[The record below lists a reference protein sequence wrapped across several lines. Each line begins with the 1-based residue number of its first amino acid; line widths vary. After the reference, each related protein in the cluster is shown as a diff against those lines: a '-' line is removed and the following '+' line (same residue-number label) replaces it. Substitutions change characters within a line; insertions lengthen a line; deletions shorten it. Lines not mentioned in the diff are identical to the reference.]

1 MAMSGIPQVV
11 LFGKPQL
18 IVGGQRV
25 ASSVKQIA
33 LLSLFAADSR
43 EVLDRAEVASL
54 LWPKASPSSARH
66 SLSQAIYSLKQMT
79 HETVALT
86 GSPTQIRI
94 GPVESDVAYLDRAVS
109 SSSWESAGA
118 VLAKGLF
125 LEGLDI
131 EGCYDFEE
139 WVEGHRSRFQAIA
152 SEVAEQLHLDGRSEQ
167 AAKLCRIFPTVTLQ
181 ISSCAQGE
189 AEDVFSGF
197 VGRSDELEWL
207 ENKHTL
213 AAQGAFRTVVIEG
226 EPGIGKTALVMRF
239 ARRRAIRGSRVLT
252 ANGYVAEQNTPFG
265 IVAQWLRALTPVVDL
280 PVHHSWLRIV
290 EAAFPDL
297 PIRTSL
303 PADRLKPDPDVPAG
317 EYRLLE
323 ALRRLL
329 SALSAERPLVL
340 VVDDANLADAA
351 SLGFVHYFARRSPT
365 SRVLF
370 LGTMRV
376 PTVHRADSFSDWEH
390 VDLLHLGPLSIPD
403 IEALLGKHSAHEVED
418 DIRYANELASR
429 TGGNPLLL
437 TSLLG
442 TARRPKSGEIPESV
456 INYFVPRLRSLSRD
470 AALLLGSVSVTG
482 DATDLI
488 VAAEVAGMAHEGQQ
502 FAAALSELEEAGLI
516 IQDAGGIHVKHGI
529 VAEVALTRLTEA
541 RRKAVFGRAAR
552 ILKERGTISPAA
564 LAVHHDIAGDEA
576 LAFEA
581 AVSAASA
588 SALLYATREREFFL
602 KLALS
607 NAPNDLAESGIRIEL
622 ADHYRKL
629 GRLAE
634 GLEIIAAD
642 SIATAPPELRCRA
655 RASQL
660 AIETLIN
667 ATPSSLN
674 HLIHEVD
681 DLSGNL
687 DPQVAADLYLH
698 VSSVARDLGEGV
710 LAVEAAKRS
719 LRLNDLADPSPESAT
734 VAIRAATVLSFYSGP
749 DQGLAA
755 MAQMI
760 ATPRKN
766 LGVLGLSLSAQGALL
781 VLAGRLLDAEK
792 ALLEALELIERC
804 CMYDA
809 LFALHNNFGVC
820 YTGLGRYSEAKDQ
833 LTQAARI
840 ASELTETQRSG
851 MAAENLA
858 MMYLEAEEYERALQT
873 IRSSTAASHVRSL
886 RGLFHRNALIGLA
899 SLELGLLA
907 QAFEAKR
914 EIELQLNSHSYWSS
928 DVSYVEM
935 FLARMLA
942 MEGQP
947 AAARERLKTAIDIVG
962 PRDVLCRARL
972 ELELARIELKVDT
985 RAAVDRA
992 ARMLR
997 RLQGTGAR
1005 PLIDRFEDVLDR
1017 GKLRLS

>member
-1 MAMSGIPQVV
+1 MAMSHIPRLV
-11 LFGKPQL
+11 LFGKPHL
-18 IVGGQRV
+18 IVGEQRV
-25 ASSVKQIA
+25 ACSVKQVA
-33 LLSLFAADSR
+33 LLSLFAANSR

-79 HETVALT
+79 RETIALT
-86 GSPTQIRI
+86 GSTTQIRI
-94 GPVESDVAYLDRAVS
+94 GAVESDVANLYRAVN
-109 SSSWESAGA
+109 SSSWEFAGA
-118 VLAKGLF
+118 VLAKGPF
-125 LEGLDI
+125 LEDLDI
-131 EGCYDFEE
+131 KGCYDFDE
-139 WVEGHRSRFQAIA
+139 WVEEHRSRFEAIA
-152 SEVAEQLHLDGRSEQ
+152 SDVAEQLHLEGRPEE

-181 ISSCAQGE
+181 ISTSAQGE
-189 AEDVFSGF
+189 AEGRFSGF

-207 ENKHTL
+207 EDKHTL

-252 ANGYVAEQNTPFG
+252 AKAYVAEQNTPFG
-265 IVAQWLRALTPVVDL
+265 IVAQWLRSLTPVVDL
-280 PVHHSWLRIV
+280 PVHDSWLSIV

-303 PADRLKPDPDVPAG
+303 QKDHLKLDPGVPAG

-329 SALSAERPLVL
+329 TALSDERPLVL
-340 VVDDANLADAA
+340 ALDDANLADAA

-370 LGTMRV
+370 LGTVRV
-376 PTVHRADSFSDWEH
+376 PTVHRADPFGDWEH
-390 VDLLHLGPLSIPD
+390 IDLLQLGPLSIAD
-403 IEALLGKHSAHEVED
+403 IEALLGKHGSHEID
-418 DIRYANELASR
+418 DDVRYANELASK

-442 TARRPKSGEIPESV
+442 TARRPRSGEIPESV

-482 DATDLI
+482 DVTDMI
-488 VAAEVAGMAHEGQQ
+488 VAAEVAGMAHEGHE

-516 IQDAGGIHVKHGI
+516 IQNNGGIQVKHGI

-552 ILKERGTISPAA
+552 VLSERGTISPAV
-564 LAVHHDIAGDEA
+564 LAVHHDIAGDKT

-588 SALLYATREREFFL
+588 SGLLYATREREFFL

-607 NAPNDLAESGIRIEL
+607 NAPNDSAESGIRIEL

-634 GLEIIAAD
+634 GLDVIAAD
-642 SIATAPPELRCRA
+642 SIATARPELRRRA

-660 AIETLIN
+660 AIETLIS

-681 DLSGNL
+681 DLSGDL
-687 DPQVAADLYLH
+687 DPRVAAELYLH
-698 VSSVARDLGEGV
+698 VSSAARDLGEGV

-719 LRLNDLADPSPESAT
+719 LRLNDLADPSPESVT

-755 MAQMI
+755 ISQMI
-760 ATPRKN
+760 ATPGNN

-792 ALLEALELIERC
+792 ALLEALEMIERC

-820 YTGLGRYSEAKDQ
+820 YTGLGHYSEAKDQ

-840 ASELTETQRSG
+840 ASELAETQRSG

-858 MMYLEAEEYERALQT
+858 MMYLEAEEYEQALQT
-873 IRSSTAASHVRSL
+873 MRGSTAASHVRSL

-928 DVSYVEM
+928 DVSYIEM
-935 FLARMLA
+935 FLARMLT

-947 AAARERLKTAIDIVG
+947 DAARARLKTAIDIVG
-962 PRDVLCRARL
+962 SRDVLCRARL

-985 RAAVDRA
+985 PAAVDRA
-992 ARMLR
+992 ATMLR
-997 RLQGTGAR
+997 GLRGTGAR
-1005 PLIDRFEDVLDR
+1005 PLMDRFEDVLAR